1 MSVLSALW
9 YNSTLSQ
16 GTGIIWAWSCRRNH
30 PDTLGSWSDWQLL
43 GISTPAIFWGET
55 AEVWAVC
62 SFWKLTAPSYT
73 HNPGQSCSWGR
84 GRWKAPSCTALSRA
98 ASSKWG
104 GTEPC
109 EQGQHHIPLPPW
121 VLQWTQLLHRYE
133 KELVSYRLTFTPKFT
148 STLKRIPNL

>member
-43 GISTPAIFWGET
+43 GTPPQLYFGVKQAKFEQFVPSESWRHPPTPTPQARAAPGE
-55 AEVWAVC
+55 
-62 SFWKLTAPSYT
+62 
-73 HNPGQSCSWGR
+73 GG
-84 GRWKAPSCTALSRA
+84 GWKAPSCTALSRA

-148 STLKRIPNL
+148 SMLKRIPNL